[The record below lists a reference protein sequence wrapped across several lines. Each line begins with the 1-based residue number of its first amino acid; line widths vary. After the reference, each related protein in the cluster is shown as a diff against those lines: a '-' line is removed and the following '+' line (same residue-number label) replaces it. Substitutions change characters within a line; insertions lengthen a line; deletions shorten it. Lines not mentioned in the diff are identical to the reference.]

1 MQAVCTPCAKQ
12 VALPM
17 QEEEPEGQ
25 RQKGGRKPLKD
36 TAQSVEGKAGIGAK
50 TEPLAK
56 TLFIFFI

>member
-1 MQAVCTPCAKQ
+1 
-12 VALPM
+12 M